1 MSVRWRR
8 RFLNPAAHWRPESD
22 PDAWRCRQFNRIS
35 THLCGAG
42 RQNSLA
48 GLRAAGARNILVVEV
63 EHLIATGLAEALQDA
78 GSIELGPV
86 PTVDKAIK
94 KIESEPHID
103 GAVADVNLGG
113 MLVYPVADLLVAR
126 KIPLVFTS
134 GYEDNLLRDRY
145 SALRQLPHRPM
156 STREL
161 KRGQVL
167 HRSLQS
173 IVGKRETRL
182 VGPPICEGWLFAPR

>member
-1 MSVRWRR
+1 M
-8 RFLNPAAHWRPESD
+8 
-22 PDAWRCRQFNRIS
+22 
-35 THLCGAG
+35 
-42 RQNSLA
+42 
-48 GLRAAGARNILVVEV
+48 
-63 EHLIATGLAEALQDA
+63 AEALQDA
-78 GSIELGPV
+78 GSIVLRPV